1 MGDAT
6 MQAPAVA
13 KPQGEAL
20 RWVSVGLT
28 VAAVVVTAFMVSGIR
43 PEGRLLDVSEASS
56 SLLVP
61 IALIVNVVSVAR
73 RHRTALDIGS
83 LVVSGLLMAGMVVDA
98 AIYTLTPPG

>member
-20 RWVSVGLT
+20 RWASVGLT
-28 VAAVVVTAFMVSGIR
+28 VA
-43 PEGRLLDVSEASS
+43 
-56 SLLVP
+56 
-61 IALIVNVVSVAR
+61 
-73 RHRTALDIGS
+73 ALDIGS

-98 AIYTLTPPG
+98 AVYTLTPPG